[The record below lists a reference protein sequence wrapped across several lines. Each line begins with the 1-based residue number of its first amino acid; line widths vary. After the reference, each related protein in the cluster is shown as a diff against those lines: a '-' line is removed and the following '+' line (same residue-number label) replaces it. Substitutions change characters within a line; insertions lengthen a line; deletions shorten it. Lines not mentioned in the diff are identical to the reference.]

1 MSNEGGALGNGVSVL
16 ELGTPESC
24 LTCPLGTDRV
34 KSKSPGREP
43 HQSLTALAP
52 DLKLPASR
60 IGRNEFT
67 LLTSHSVRDSLIHQ
81 PRLTKTAEHMA
92 TWRGSSDFISLKNRQ
107 GLMMKLRAGRCGGE
121 GRGTRQS
128 PHEGAC
134 TLCSLLSADQDRD
147 GRKGHLSK

>member
-1 MSNEGGALGNGVSVL
+1 MSNEGGALRNVVSVL
-16 ELGTPESC
+16 ELGTPEC
-24 LTCPLGTDRV
+24 YLTCPPGTDRV
-34 KSKSPGREP
+34 KSQPPRREP
-43 HQSLTALAP
+43 HQSWTTMAP

-67 LLTSHSVRDSLIHQ
+67 LLTSHSVHDILIHQ
-81 PRLTKTAEHMA
+81 PGLTKTAEHMA

-107 GLMMKLRAGRCGGE
+107 GRMMKLRAGRCGGE
-121 GRGTRQS
+121 GRGTGQS
-128 PHEGAC
+128 PHEGAP